1 MAIKTT
7 LIKSLNLSIQP
18 GTRIALVGG
27 SGSGKSTLAKLIA
40 GLHQPSSGEIL
51 FDGKPLLKIP
61 RSVSVGSLA
70 MVQQEIQLFGCSVRD
85 NLSLWNST
93 IRERDLNQACR
104 DAEILD
110 VVRALPDGFE
120 TKLSEGGQNLSG
132 GQRQRL
138 ELARALVGNPS
149 ILVMDEAA
157 SALDAE
163 TEQRIIQNL
172 SRRGCTPANRGPL
185 VEHHPR
191 CRSHPCNVDQGQVI
205 EQGKHRDLIRNDH
218 GTYAQLLKEA
228 Q

>member
-1 MAIKTT
+1 M
-7 LIKSLNLSIQP
+7 
-18 GTRIALVGG
+18 GG

-149 ILVMDEAA
+149 ILVMDEAT

-172 SRRGCTPANRGPL
+172 TRRGCTQVIVAHRLSTIRDAELIL
-185 VEHHPR
+185 VM
-191 CRSHPCNVDQGQVI
+191 DQGQVI
-205 EQGKHRDLIRNDH
+205 EQGKHRDLIRNDN
-218 GTYAQLLKEA
+218 GAYAQLLKGAE
-228 Q
+228 